1 MIDKLLKSKR
11 EAAPCDFLLLALTA
25 ILVIFGIVMIFSA
38 SYYDS
43 LNSDGGSPYYY
54 LKRQIAWAVIGCIL
68 MYVLSYVDYHKFR
81 KYSILILI
89 VSLLLLLALFTPVAT
104 TVNEATRWIRIGPI
118 SIMPGEIAKFAM
130 ICFVAA
136 YFAADIRKIRSLFKG
151 IIPMALLTA
160 LFAGLI
166 VVQPNLSTAL
176 TLCGIVA
183 AMMFIAGMQWRYVF
197 LLVAG
202 LIGGLVMIF
211 NSDTFWAVRMRSFV
225 DPFKD
230 AQGDGWQVVQSL
242 LALGTG
248 GLKGLGLGKSIQKN
262 LYLPEPQNDFI
273 LAIIGEELGFIGIII
288 LLAVF
293 MLLIWRGLM
302 IAMKSPDKFGML
314 FASGTMMMIGIQVVL
329 NVAVVTSS
337 MPPTGIALPFIS
349 YGGNSLW
356 IFMASI
362 GIVLNIS
369 RQIPKEAGQEAQGV
383 RRRRKALKPEG
394 EAAA

>member
-1 MIDKLLKSKR
+1 
-11 EAAPCDFLLLALTA
+11 
-25 ILVIFGIVMIFSA
+25 
-38 SYYDS
+38 
-43 LNSDGGSPYYY
+43 
-54 LKRQIAWAVIGCIL
+54 
-68 MYVLSYVDYHKFR
+68 
-81 KYSILILI
+81 
-89 VSLLLLLALFTPVAT
+89 
-104 TVNEATRWIRIGPI
+104 
-118 SIMPGEIAKFAM
+118 MPGEIAKFAM
-130 ICFVAA
+130 ICFVSA
-136 YFAADIRKIRSLFKG
+136 YFAADIRKIKSLFKG
-151 IIPMALLTA
+151 IVPMVLLTG

-183 AMMFIAGMQWRYVF
+183 AMMFIAGMQWRYVW
-197 LLVAG
+197 LLIAG
-202 LIGGLVMIF
+202 LIGGLVLIL
-211 NSDTFWAVRMRSFV
+211 NSDNYQAVRMRSFI

-248 GLKGLGLGKSIQKN
+248 GLRGLGLGKSVQKN

-273 LAIIGEELGFIGIII
+273 LAIIGEELGFIGIMI

-293 MLLIWRGLM
+293 IILVWRGLM
-302 IAMKSPDKFGML
+302 IAMKAPDKFGML
-314 FASGTMMMIGIQVVL
+314 FASGAMMMIGIQVVL

-356 IFMASI
+356 IIMGSI
-362 GIVLNIS
+362 GVVLNIS
-369 RQIPKEAGQEAQGV
+369 RQSQKDTEQLKEP
-383 RRRRKALKPEG
+383 RRRRKTIKAEG

>member
-1 MIDKLLKSKR
+1 MIDKVFKR
-11 EAAPCDFLLLALTA
+11 IKEAEPCDFLLLALTT

-54 LKRQIAWAVIGCIL
+54 LKRQIAWAVIGFIL
-68 MYVLSYVDYHKFR
+68 MYVLSYVDYHMFR
-81 KYSILILI
+81 KYSIVILVI
-89 VSLLLLLALFTPVAT
+89 SLLLLGALFTPLGT

-130 ICFVAA
+130 ICFVSA
-136 YFAADIRKIRSLFKG
+136 YFAADIRKIKSLFKG
-151 IIPMALLTA
+151 IVPMVLLTG

-183 AMMFIAGMQWRYVF
+183 AMMFIAGMQWRYVW
-197 LLVAG
+197 LLIAG
-202 LIGGLVMIF
+202 LIGGLVLIL
-211 NSDTFWAVRMRSFV
+211 NSDNYQAVRMRSFI

-248 GLKGLGLGKSIQKN
+248 GLRGLGLGKSVQKN

-273 LAIIGEELGFIGIII
+273 LAIIGEELGFIGIMI

-293 MLLIWRGLM
+293 IILVWRGLM
-302 IAMKSPDKFGML
+302 IAMKAPDKFGML
-314 FASGTMMMIGIQVVL
+314 FASGAMMMIGIQVVL

-356 IFMASI
+356 IIMGSI
-362 GIVLNIS
+362 GVVLNIS
-369 RQIPKEAGQEAQGV
+369 RQSQKDTEQLKEP
-383 RRRRKALKPEG
+383 RRRRKTIKAEG